1 MSNDKDVNR
10 LKHLLSVLSLKKRDA
25 LKIKSELKNA
35 KIILDNL
42 IHKKNNFNNNGLTY
56 DIVAIQQNNLD
67 ILNAYEE
74 FNKSTQEYH
83 KINHLIAH
91 LTNQVSYINIEDQ
104 VNNVLSATASTSGLI

>member
-25 LKIKSELKNA
+25 LKIKSELKNS
-35 KIILDNL
+35 KLILDNL
-42 IHKKNNFNNNGLTY
+42 IQRKTNYNNNGLVY
-56 DIVAIQQNNLD
+56 DIIQIQQNNLD
-67 ILNAYEE
+67 ILNAFEE
-74 FNKSTQEYH
+74 FNKSTNEHH

-91 LTNQVSYINIEDQ
+91 LTTQVAGINIEDQ